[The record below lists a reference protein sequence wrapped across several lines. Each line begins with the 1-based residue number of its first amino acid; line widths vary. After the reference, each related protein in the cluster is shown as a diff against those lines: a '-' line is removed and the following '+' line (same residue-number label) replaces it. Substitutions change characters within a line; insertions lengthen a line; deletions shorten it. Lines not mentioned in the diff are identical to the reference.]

1 MFTFRDMSQSEP
13 RNPFYLLLLL
23 AGLLFVVTLL
33 AVIMVPILM
42 EKAEQAGGDVPKEG
56 FHQVIKRDGLWWV
69 VYEVV
74 ALLVLSLL
82 SMGLDRLRSLK
93 KERAAKTIPP
103 NEQTSPSG

>member
-1 MFTFRDMSQSEP
+1 MSPSEP

-23 AGLLFVVTLL
+23 VGLLFVVTLL
-33 AVIMVPILM
+33 AVLMVPILM

-56 FHQVIKRDGLWWV
+56 FHQLIKRDGVWWV
-69 VYEVV
+69 VYELV
-74 ALLVLSLL
+74 ALVVLSVL

-103 NEQTSPSG
+103 SERTSSPS